1 VKIIL
6 QCITTTWESGT
17 PAETPLGFELG
28 ATPNENES
36 LEPELTKPVLIEPV
50 LIEHN
55 VSLYQLDAWTK
66 PRERSRQTTLQS
78 KTVRDGLL
86 LEIMDDILQVT
97 YTYSPNI
104 GKPER
109 NNPFQFELLVGE
121 WARVTH
127 NGIHIDAFEKK
138 TWYSKIVWNIAHV
151 LKNDPQVFIGSQ
163 PKVQHDDTVKLG

>member
-6 QCITTTWESGT
+6 QCITTTWESGV
-17 PAETPLGFELG
+17 PSETPLGFELG
-28 ATPNENES
+28 ATPNENE
-36 LEPELTKPVLIEPV
+36 LLEPV

-66 PRERSRQTTLQS
+66 PRERARQTILQS
-78 KTVRDGLL
+78 KTVRDGLT
-86 LEIMDDILQVT
+86 LEIIGEMVQVT

-109 NNPFQFELLVGE
+109 NNPFQFELQAGE

-138 TWYSKIVWNIAHV
+138 TWYSKIVWNISHMLEFDA
-151 LKNDPQVFIGSQ
+151 QVFIGSQ
-163 PKVQHDDTVKLG
+163 PRVQHDDTVKLEGG

>member
-28 ATPNENES
+28 ATPNENEL
-36 LEPELTKPVLIEPV
+36 LEPA

-66 PRERSRQTTLQS
+66 PRERARQTILQS

-86 LEIMDDILQVT
+86 LEIIGETLQVT

-109 NNPFQFELLVGE
+109 NNPFQFELHAGE

-138 TWYSKIVWNIAHV
+138 TWYSKIVWNISHLLEFDA
-151 LKNDPQVFIGSQ
+151 QVFIGSQ
-163 PKVQHDDTVKLG
+163 PKMQHDDTVKLEGG

>member
-6 QCITTTWESGT
+6 QCITTTWESGM
-17 PAETPLGFELG
+17 PAETPAGFELG
-28 ATPNENES
+28 ATPNENEL
-36 LEPELTKPVLIEPV
+36 LEPA

-55 VSLYQLDAWTK
+55 VSLYQLDGWQK
-66 PRERSRQTTLQS
+66 PRERARQTMLQT
-78 KTVRDGLL
+78 KTVRDGLT
-86 LEIMDDILQVT
+86 LEVENEILKVT
-97 YTYSPNI
+97 YAYSGNI

-109 NNPFQFELLVGE
+109 HNPSAFELQAGE

-138 TWYSKIVWNIAHV
+138 TWYSQIVWNIAHM
-151 LKNDPQVFIGSQ
+151 LEFDAQVFIGSQ

>member
-6 QCITTTWESGT
+6 QCITTTWESGM
-17 PAETPLGFELG
+17 PVETPLGFELG
-28 ATPNENES
+28 ATPNENEL
-36 LEPELTKPVLIEPV
+36 LEPA

-55 VSLYQLDAWTK
+55 VSLYQLDQWQK
-66 PRERSRQTTLQS
+66 PRERARQTILQA

-86 LEIMDDILQVT
+86 LKVMDEILQVT

-109 NNPFQFELLVGE
+109 NNPLQFELQAGE

-138 TWYSKIVWNIAHV
+138 TWYSKIVWNIAHM
-151 LKNDPQVFIGSQ
+151 LEFDAQVFIGSQ
-163 PKVQHDDTVKLG
+163 PKVQHDDTVKLEGG

>member
-6 QCITTTWESGT
+6 QCITTTWESGV
-17 PAETPLGFELG
+17 PAETPIGFELG
-28 ATPNENES
+28 ATPNETEL
-36 LEPELTKPVLIEPV
+36 LEPA

-55 VSLYQLDAWTK
+55 VSLYQLDQWQK
-66 PRERSRQTTLQS
+66 PRERTRQTILQA

-86 LEIMDDILQVT
+86 LEIIGETLQVT

-109 NNPFQFELLVGE
+109 NNPLQFELHANE

-138 TWYSKIVWNIAHV
+138 TWYSQIVWNIAHMLEV
-151 LKNDPQVFIGSQ
+151 DAQVFIGSQ
-163 PKVQHDDTVKLG
+163 PKLQHNDTVKLD

>member
-28 ATPNENES
+28 VTANENEL
-36 LEPELTKPVLIEPV
+36 LEPA

-55 VSLYQLDAWTK
+55 VSLYQLDGWQK
-66 PRERSRQTTLQS
+66 PRERSRQTILQS

-86 LEIMDDILQVT
+86 LEVMDGILQVT

-109 NNPFQFELLVGE
+109 NNPFQFELHTGE

-138 TWYSKIVWNIAHV
+138 TWYSKIVWNISHLLEFDA
-151 LKNDPQVFIGSQ
+151 QVFMGLQ

>member
-6 QCITTTWESGT
+6 QCITTTWESGV

-28 ATPNENES
+28 ATPNENEL
-36 LEPELTKPVLIEPV
+36 LEPA

-66 PRERSRQTTLQS
+66 PRERARQTILQS

-86 LEIMDDILQVT
+86 LEIIGETLQVT

-109 NNPFQFELLVGE
+109 NNPLQFELQAGE

-138 TWYSKIVWNIAHV
+138 TWYSKIVWNISHLLEFDA
-151 LKNDPQVFIGSQ
+151 QVFIDSQ

>member
-17 PAETPLGFELG
+17 PIETPSAFEL
-28 ATPNENES
+28 ATTPNENES
-36 LEPELTKPVLIEPV
+36 LEPVLIESV

-55 VSLYQLDAWTK
+55 VSLYQLDQWQK
-66 PRERSRQTTLQS
+66 PRERSRQTILQS
-78 KTVRDGLL
+78 KTVRDGLT
-86 LEIMDDILQVT
+86 LEVMGEILKVT
-97 YTYSPNI
+97 YAYSGNI

-109 NNPFQFELLVGE
+109 HNPTDFELQAGE

-138 TWYSKIVWNIAHV
+138 TWYSQIVWNVSHMLEFDA
-151 LKNDPQVFIGSQ
+151 QVFIGSQ
-163 PKVQHDDTVKLG
+163 PKVEHNDTVKLG

>member
-6 QCITTTWESGT
+6 QCITTTWESGV
-17 PAETPLGFELG
+17 PSETPSAFAL
-28 ATPNENES
+28 AAIPNENES
-36 LEPELTKPVLIEPV
+36 LEPVLIEPM
-50 LIEHN
+50 LLEHN
-55 VSLYQLDAWTK
+55 VSLYQLDQWQK
-66 PRERSRQTTLQS
+66 PRERARQTALQT

-86 LEIMDDILQVT
+86 LEIIGETLQVT

-109 NNPFQFELLVGE
+109 NNPFQFELQASE

-151 LKNDPQVFIGSQ
+151 LEVNPEVFTTSQ
-163 PKVQHDDTVKLG
+163 PKVQHNDTVELV

>member
-6 QCITTTWESGT
+6 QCITTTWESGV
-17 PAETPLGFELG
+17 PSETPSVFALA

-36 LEPELTKPVLIEPV
+36 LEPAPIESVLIEY
-50 LIEHN
+50 N
-55 VSLYQLDAWTK
+55 VSLYQLDQWQK
-66 PRERSRQTTLQS
+66 PRERSRKTTLQS

-86 LEIMDDILQVT
+86 LEVMGETLQVT

-109 NNPFQFELLVGE
+109 NNPFQFELQAGE

-138 TWYSKIVWNIAHV
+138 TWYSQIVWNIAH
-151 LKNDPQVFIGSQ
+151 LLEFDAQVFIGSQ

>member
-1 VKIIL
+1 V
-6 QCITTTWESGT
+6 
-17 PAETPLGFELG
+17 
-28 ATPNENES
+28 TPNENEL
-36 LEPELTKPVLIEPV
+36 LEPA

-55 VSLYQLDAWTK
+55 VSLYQLDGWQK
-66 PRERSRQTTLQS
+66 PRERSRQTILQA

-86 LEIMDDILQVT
+86 LEIIGETLQVT

-109 NNPFQFELLVGE
+109 NNPFQFELHAGE
-121 WARVTH
+121 WGRVTH

-138 TWYSKIVWNIAHV
+138 TWYSKIVWNISHMLEFDA
-151 LKNDPQVFIGSQ
+151 QVFIGSQ

>member
-17 PAETPLGFELG
+17 PIETPVGFALG
-28 ATPNENES
+28 ATLNENEL
-36 LEPELTKPVLIEPV
+36 LEPMLL
-50 LIEHN
+50 EHN

-66 PRERSRQTTLQS
+66 PRERTRQTILQS

-86 LEIMDDILQVT
+86 LEVMGDILQVT

-109 NNPFQFELLVGE
+109 NNPMQFELLTGE

-138 TWYSKIVWNIAHV
+138 TWYSQIVWNIAH
-151 LKNDPQVFIGSQ
+151 LLEFDAQVFIGSQ
-163 PKVQHDDTVKLG
+163 PKVQHNDTVELG

>member
-6 QCITTTWESGT
+6 QCITTTWESGM
-17 PAETPLGFELG
+17 PAETPAGFELG
-28 ATPNENES
+28 ATPNENEL
-36 LEPELTKPVLIEPV
+36 LEPA

-55 VSLYQLDAWTK
+55 VSLYQLDGWQK
-66 PRERSRQTTLQS
+66 PRERSRQTMLQT
-78 KTVRDGLL
+78 KTVRDGLT
-86 LEIMDDILQVT
+86 LEVENEILKVT
-97 YTYSPNI
+97 YAYSGNI

-109 NNPFQFELLVGE
+109 HNPSAFELQAGE

-138 TWYSKIVWNIAHV
+138 TWYSQIVWNIAHM
-151 LKNDPQVFIGSQ
+151 LEFDAQVFIGSQ